1 MRLLSRVSLAIIA
14 FAFLPSCK
22 KQDSNQSTVPDAENY
37 SSKVAVEWMQAFRSG
52 VQSEGVNS
60 PQASRIYA
68 YAAIGLYQ
76 SVMPGMAGYKSLEG
90 QVSGLNNLPQANS
103 FGKLDYTVS
112 ANEALYQIYANI
124 FGTLQT
130 ENVAI
135 MENLH
140 KKYVDDATGKL
151 AQDVITNSTNFGK
164 MVAAAVIDRANNDN
178 FAATRT
184 LTYEPPTNTLN
195 ASYWTPTSSVTSPT
209 EPYWGSLKCFALS
222 SSNACNIPSS
232 VPFSTVPGTP
242 FFMQAYELLNT
253 VNNISPAQRDI
264 TLWWSDEAGA
274 TSTSAGHWVSIAG
287 IVATQK
293 NIDLGKAA
301 EMYVLLNM
309 SLADAFISSWDAK
322 YKLNLLRPVS
332 YIRTYFPGYYNWNSS
347 ISTPPSPEYPSGH
360 AVSSGAAADM
370 LTKIFGDVAFTDNA
384 NVSLGLAPHTYNS
397 FTEAA
402 NEAGISGLY
411 GGVQLRNAI
420 VNGLT
425 QGKEVSKAL
434 STKIQLR

>member
-1 MRLLSRVSLAIIA
+1 M
-14 FAFLPSCK
+14 
-22 KQDSNQSTVPDAENY
+22 
-37 SSKVAVEWMQAFRSG
+37 
-52 VQSEGVNS
+52 
-60 PQASRIYA
+60 
-68 YAAIGLYQ
+68 
-76 SVMPGMAGYKSLEG
+76 
-90 QVSGLNNLPQANS
+90 
-103 FGKLDYTVS
+103 
-112 ANEALYQIYANI
+112 
-124 FGTLQT
+124 
-130 ENVAI
+130 
-135 MENLH
+135 
-140 KKYVDDATGKL
+140 
-151 AQDVITNSTNFGK
+151 
-164 MVAAAVIDRANNDN
+164 
-178 FAATRT
+178 
-184 LTYEPPTNTLN
+184 
-195 ASYWTPTSSVTSPT
+195 
-209 EPYWGSLKCFALS
+209 
-222 SSNACNIPSS
+222 
-232 VPFSTVPGTP
+232 
-242 FFMQAYELLNT
+242 NT
-253 VNNISPAQRDI
+253 VNNASTAQRDI
-264 TLWWSDEAGA
+264 ALWWSDEAGA

-309 SLADAFISSWDAK
+309 SMADAFISSWDAK

-370 LTKIFGDVAFTDNA
+370 LTKIFGDVVFTDNA

-434 STKIQLR
+434 STKIQLK